1 VALSDSQKADIR
13 RWLGYPDP
21 SMSSTTTRW
30 SVEANMDEV
39 SAAGETVIGEILT
52 RLDAIWNQVTSL
64 RSRAGLK
71 KVEDIEFFGG
81 GDGIEVLGMEGNELA
96 DQLAVTLDVAV
107 RQYPFRARRLCGG
120 IARRGA

>member
-1 VALSDSQKADIR
+1 MALSDAQKADIR

-21 SMSSTTTRW
+21 SVSSTTTRW
-30 SVEANMDEV
+30 AIEANMDEV

-52 RLDAIWNQVTSL
+52 RLDAIWTQVTSL

-81 GDGIEVLGMEGNELA
+81 GDGLDVMGMEGNDLV
-96 DQLAVTLDVAV
+96 DQLARTLDVRVLA
-107 RQYPFRARRLCGG
+107 YPFNARRLSSG
-120 IARRGA
+120 IAQRGA